1 MNEYEFIS
9 AINDINKIKDYDQ
22 KIKTCREFLL
32 NNCNEKICSK
42 KYLNGRNILE
52 EIEAFYSV
60 KIQKTEDV
68 FVNKIYGTKHP
79 NYVNMSPYDL
89 IKGYG
94 NKISDNLNSLCF
106 SPENYFL
113 GEFKDIYTFSY
124 NDSTAKRKHIIS
136 LEGNHRF
143 SISKVINSFVEND
156 LFIKDVKVQHF
167 ELDWELKDLIIYA
180 RELLNTYG
188 FELELLQYYNK
199 TVDNE
204 TYNIFT
210 WIKIKKKN
218 KHDYIVNETFIVDKN
233 NLKES
238 EELNRLKVK
247 EICKNIE
254 FYIKKY
260 NSFFLRIKRI
270 FYNIFK

>member
-1 MNEYEFIS
+1 ME
-9 AINDINKIKDYDQ
+9 
-22 KIKTCREFLL
+22 
-32 NNCNEKICSK
+32 
-42 KYLNGRNILE
+42 
-52 EIEAFYSV
+52 
-60 KIQKTEDV
+60 
-68 FVNKIYGTKHP
+68 
-79 NYVNMSPYDL
+79 
-89 IKGYG
+89 
-94 NKISDNLNSLCF
+94 
-106 SPENYFL
+106 
-113 GEFKDIYTFSY
+113 
-124 NDSTAKRKHIIS
+124 
-136 LEGNHRF
+136 
-143 SISKVINSFVEND
+143 
-156 LFIKDVKVQHF
+156 HF

-188 FELELLQYYNK
+188 FELELSQYYNK